1 MNDHGIRALIV
12 DDELGIREGC
22 RKILTEEGFEVTT
35 ACDGIEALEIFEN
48 DPHYSL
54 ALVDLLMPRLGGLEL
69 IKRLRALD
77 PDLLLIL
84 ITAYATIDTAVEGT
98 KQGAYSYI
106 PKPFTPEELLLA
118 IRNGLERQALAL
130 EAKRLREEREKRLLE
145 VASERSKCSTI
156 LKCITDGLLVINL
169 EKLVV
174 LRNNTAAR
182 IFPMAS
188 RQSVPFSL
196 SELEYPK
203 TDELIDEVLEGDPG
217 PRIVSRELAIGKN
230 TYMVNVSPV
239 IEPGGE
245 TSGAVAVFRDITE
258 LKKLETAKSMFVS
271 MVAHELKS
279 PLAATEGWLN
289 LLLSGLAGHDPEE
302 ERRMIERSH
311 LRVRTLRI
319 LISELL
325 SITAIE
331 TGNFE
336 LHRTSVDMVE
346 IVREAV
352 EAARENAT
360 DKGIDLTLNELLP
373 EKEKTALADREALL
387 LVFSNLIDN
396 AIKYTAEQ
404 GKVTVQVAQTDLY
417 ATVSVQDTGI
427 GMTHPELDKVFDE
440 FYRVKNEH
448 TADIAG
454 TGLGLSLVKRLIE
467 LHQGQINAEST
478 PGKGSIFKVEVPL
491 S

>member
-1 MNDHGIRALIV
+1 
-12 DDELGIREGC
+12 
-22 RKILTEEGFEVTT
+22 
-35 ACDGIEALEIFEN
+35 
-48 DPHYSL
+48 
-54 ALVDLLMPRLGGLEL
+54 
-69 IKRLRALD
+69 
-77 PDLLLIL
+77 
-84 ITAYATIDTAVEGT
+84 
-98 KQGAYSYI
+98 
-106 PKPFTPEELLLA
+106 
-118 IRNGLERQALAL
+118 
-130 EAKRLREEREKRLLE
+130 
-145 VASERSKCSTI
+145 
-156 LKCITDGLLVINL
+156 
-169 EKLVV
+169 
-174 LRNNTAAR
+174 
-182 IFPMAS
+182 
-188 RQSVPFSL
+188 
-196 SELEYPK
+196 
-203 TDELIDEVLEGDPG
+203 
-217 PRIVSRELAIGKN
+217 
-230 TYMVNVSPV
+230 
-239 IEPGGE
+239 
-245 TSGAVAVFRDITE
+245 
-258 LKKLETAKSMFVS
+258 
-271 MVAHELKS
+271 
-279 PLAATEGWLN
+279 
-289 LLLSGLAGHDPEE
+289 
-302 ERRMIERSH
+302 MIERSH

-336 LHRTSVDMVE
+336 LHRTGVDMVE

-352 EAARENAT
+352 EAARERAAG
-360 DKGIDLTLNELLP
+360 KGIDLTLNELLP